1 LVRKADPDLRRWV
14 PSALWEKMHPRVT
27 TEMVRYARHA
37 LQTVAD
43 AIEKKVTDVSLNTVP
58 HD

>member
-1 LVRKADPDLRRWV
+1 VKKADPDLKRWV
-14 PSALWEKMHPRVT
+14 PAALWEKMHPRVT

-43 AIEKKVTDVSLNTVP
+43 AVEKKETDSSLSGVP